1 MKLGDIKIEAL
12 KLMFVSYGNVL
23 TIDNLANYEN
33 DENYAS
39 YLVKMNGS
47 INRCFADLE
56 RKRITPTKVKILSS
70 EDAINK
76 IYSAEFDMSPL
87 NMLELVKIAYENDRG
102 VRISLFGHY
111 EYIPEEKRLITRKIS
126 EGECYHVTYREK
138 LKRLGYN
145 EPNDLEIELPDTIT
159 SVIPFFIK
167 GDLYREDEPN
177 EAAEARNWYESAT
190 EDLINTENGGGEVS
204 SVFSLSQI

>member
-12 KLMFVSYGNVL
+12 KLMFVSYGEFL
-23 TIDNLANYEN
+23 TTDSLPNYEN

-56 RKRITPTKVKILSS
+56 RKRITPTRVKIFSA
-70 EDAINK
+70 EDAKNRACN
-76 IYSAEFDMSPL
+76 AEFDISAL
-87 NMLELVKIAYENDRG
+87 DMLELVRLDYENERG
-102 VRISLFGHY
+102 VRVSPFRVY

-126 EGECYHVTYREK
+126 DGECYHLVYREK
-138 LKRLGYN
+138 LKRLGYDEAN
-145 EPNDLEIELPDTIT
+145 ELEIELPDTIT

-167 GDLYREDEPN
+167 GDLFREDEPN
-177 EAAEARNWYESAT
+177 EAAEARNWYEQAT
-190 EDLINTENGGGEVS
+190 EDIINSEQSGGEVV
-204 SVFSLSQI
+204 SVFSLSDV